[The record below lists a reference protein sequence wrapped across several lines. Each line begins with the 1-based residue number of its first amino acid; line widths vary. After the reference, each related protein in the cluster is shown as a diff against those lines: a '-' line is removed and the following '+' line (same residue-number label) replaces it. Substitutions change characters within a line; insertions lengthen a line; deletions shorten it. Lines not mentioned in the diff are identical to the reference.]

1 MKKAHQS
8 IVLVLL
14 LMTVALSC
22 NADSDMT
29 TIKDINTEQ
38 LLELQHQGAI
48 VIDVRTPEEWD
59 ETGVI
64 PGAKKAMFFNQQ
76 MQPVEDEFLV
86 EINKIT
92 NNTDKPVVLYC
103 RSGGRSGK
111 AAKLLAEKNI
121 LKNIYSLDGGIT
133 QWLAEGKTTEK

>member
-1 MKKAHQS
+1 MKKSPQLIIL
-8 IVLVLL
+8 IVL
-14 LMTVALSC
+14 LMTTVLSC
-22 NADSDMT
+22 SAGSGKT

-38 LLELQHQGAI
+38 LLELQQQGAI

-59 ETGVI
+59 ATGII

-76 MQPVEDEFLV
+76 MQPVEDQFLK
-86 EINKIT
+86 EINAIT

-111 AAKLLAEKNI
+111 AAKLLAKQSE
-121 LKNIYSLDGGIT
+121 LKNVYSLDGGI
-133 QWLAEGKTTEK
+133 QKWLAEGKATEK

>member
-1 MKKAHQS
+1 MKKVHQS
-8 IVLVLL
+8 IVLIFL
-14 LMTVALSC
+14 LMTAALSC
-22 NADSDMT
+22 NADSGMT

-38 LLELQHQGAI
+38 LLELQQQGAI
-48 VIDVRTPEEWD
+48 VIDVRTPEEWNA
-59 ETGVI
+59 TGMI

-76 MQPVEDEFLV
+76 MQPVEDEFLK

-121 LKNIYSLDGGIT
+121 LKNIYSLDGGIK

>member
-1 MKKAHQS
+1 MKKVHQS
-8 IVLVLL
+8 IVLIFL
-14 LMTVALSC
+14 LMTAALSC
-22 NADSDMT
+22 NADSGMT

-38 LLELQHQGAI
+38 LLELQQQGAI

-59 ETGVI
+59 ATGMI

-76 MQPVEDEFLV
+76 MQPVEDEFLK

-121 LKNIYSLDGGIT
+121 LKNIYSLDGGIK

>member
-1 MKKAHQS
+1 MKKFPQS
-8 IVLVLL
+8 IILIFL
-14 LMTVALSC
+14 LMTAALSC
-22 NADSDMT
+22 NADSGMT
-29 TIKDINTEQ
+29 VIKDINTEQ
-38 LLELQHQGAI
+38 LLELQQQGAI

-76 MQPVEDEFLV
+76 MQPVEDEFLK

-92 NNTDKPVVLYC
+92 SNTDKPVVLYC

-111 AAKLLAEKNI
+111 AANLLAEKTV
-121 LKNIYSLDGGIT
+121 LKNVYSLDGGIK

>member
-1 MKKAHQS
+1 MIKLSQTS
-8 IVLVLL
+8 ILFFVLMIIVL
-14 LMTVALSC
+14 SC
-22 NADSDMT
+22 SAGSGMT
-29 TIKDINTEQ
+29 TVTDINSNQ
-38 LLELQHQGAI
+38 LLELQQQGAI

-76 MQPVEDEFLV
+76 MQPVEDEFLK

-92 NNTDKPVVLYC
+92 NNSDKPVVLYC

-111 AAKLLAEKNI
+111 AARLLAEKKT
-121 LKNIYSLDGGIT
+121 LKSIYNLDGGIK
-133 QWLAEGKTTEK
+133 QWLSEDRDTEK

>member
-1 MKKAHQS
+1 MIKLSQTS
-8 IVLVLL
+8 ILFFVLMIIVLSCSAGSG
-14 LMTVALSC
+14 MTTVTDI
-22 NADSDMT
+22 NAD
-29 TIKDINTEQ
+29 Q
-38 LLELQHQGAI
+38 LLELQQQGAI

-76 MQPVEDEFLV
+76 MQPVEDEFLK

-92 NNTDKPVVLYC
+92 NNSDKPVVLYC

-111 AAKLLAEKNI
+111 AARLLAEKKT
-121 LKNIYSLDGGIT
+121 LKSIYNLDGGIK
-133 QWLAEGKTTEK
+133 QWLSEDRDTEK